1 MRLAPTA
8 ILTPAFNKA
17 KDAEYPIALLA
28 PVTIATLF
36 SNTLTTCQHD
46 KQVIMNIYITKLV
59 HYIISEYR
67 ASG

>member
-8 ILTPAFNKA
+8 ILTPAFDKA
-17 KDAEYPIALLA
+17 KDAEYPM
-28 PVTIATLF
+28 TIATLF
-36 SNTLTTCQHD
+36 SNTLTTCQYD

-67 ASG
+67 TSG